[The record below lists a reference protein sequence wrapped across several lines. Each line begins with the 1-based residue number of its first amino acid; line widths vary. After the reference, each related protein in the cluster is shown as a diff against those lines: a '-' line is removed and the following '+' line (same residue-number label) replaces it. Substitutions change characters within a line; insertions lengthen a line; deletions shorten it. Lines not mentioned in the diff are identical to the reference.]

1 MVLDSNFLIHIV
13 AIYTCSMGTTIEK
26 KAVRLAA
33 LSVGVGVMLIAGFAS
48 PTHPSLANAQQ
59 NKILMQPQEYRAW
72 QQTLQR

>member
-1 MVLDSNFLIHIV
+1 LQ
-13 AIYTCSMGTTIEK
+13 YTPVVWKLQLKK

-59 NKILMQPQEYRAW
+59 NKY
-72 QQTLQR
+72 